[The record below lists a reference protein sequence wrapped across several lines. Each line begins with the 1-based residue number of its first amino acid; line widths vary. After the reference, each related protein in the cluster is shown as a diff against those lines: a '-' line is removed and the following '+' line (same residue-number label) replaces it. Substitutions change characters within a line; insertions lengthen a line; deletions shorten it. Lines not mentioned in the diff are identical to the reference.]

1 MLSERSNVSK
11 MEIDDIVKDQYSK
24 LMLDHI
30 LAQGSKLSID
40 GVSILPPQQELDKY
54 ENDYDKFIFLS
65 HYVHHKFN
73 ELASSDKKKYS
84 VLQELLDGLNIN
96 YNEINQRKHRQME
109 RHYHGLG
116 LKNQY
121 CQNDYTAEGNLQIQF
136 NLQI

>member
-11 MEIDDIVKDQYSK
+11 MKIDDIVKDQYSK

-30 LAQGSKLSID
+30 LNQGSKLSID

-73 ELASSDKKKYS
+73 KS
-84 VLQELLDGLNIN
+84 LLF
-96 YNEINQRKHRQME
+96 RV
-109 RHYHGLG
+109 
-116 LKNQY
+116 
-121 CQNDYTAEGNLQIQF
+121 F
-136 NLQI
+136 NS